1 MNVYRANG
9 CLVTQAPAKVNLFF
23 EVLARRSDG
32 FHEIETL
39 MCPIRLFD
47 TLSLASDPSGKIH
60 FSGVWALGLRAAGG
74 DGAHATDF
82 GELPQGR
89 ENLVVRALEVLREQA
104 GVDAGARVRL
114 IKRIPAQAGLGGGSS
129 DAAAALV
136 LANQAWDLRWSCQQ
150 LMELAASLGSDVPFF
165 LLNSPAL
172 CRGRGEKIEQIEGL
186 PVLHI
191 VVVRPPAGLSTAAV
205 YRACHVPAS
214 PKASAPLI
222 ESLRKRPAWIGE
234 TLHNALQPAA
244 EALSP
249 WINRLKQEFAATDCV
264 AHQMSGSGS
273 SYFGVCRHARH
284 ANRIANSLRS
294 KGIGRVYA
302 LTSTTGQNNQGLPGG

>member
-1 MNVYRANG
+1 MNVCRADG

-47 TLSLASDPSGKIH
+47 TLSLASDPSGKIR
-60 FSGVWALGLRAAGG
+60 FSGVWALGLRAVGG

-89 ENLVVRALEVLREQA
+89 DNLVVRALELLREQ
-104 GVDAGARVRL
+104 GQVDSGARIQL
-114 IKRIPAQAGLGGGSS
+114 MKRIPAQAGLGGGSS
-129 DAAAALV
+129 DAAAALL
-136 LANQAWDLRWSCQQ
+136 LANQAWDLHWSRQQ

-172 CRGRGEKIEQIEGL
+172 CRGRGEKIEPLGGL

-191 VVVRPPAGLSTAAV
+191 VVVRPPVGLSTVAV

-214 PKASAPLI
+214 PKAAAPLI
-222 ESLRKRPAWIGE
+222 QSLRGGEAASIGE

-244 EALSP
+244 EGLSP
-249 WINRLKQEFAATDCV
+249 WIDRLKQEFAATDCV
-264 AHQMSGSGS
+264 GHQMSGSGS
-273 SYFGVCRHARH
+273 SYFGICHHARH
-284 ANRIANSLRS
+284 ANRIANLLRS
-294 KGIGRVYA
+294 RGVGRVYA
-302 LTSTTGQNNQGLPGG
+302 LTSMTG